1 MNRKQQPAVT
11 LFAIGM
17 MGLGVL
23 ALVMG
28 DFAMQWQPVAQWFPA
43 RMFLAYGAGVLSLVC
58 GTGLLFER
66 TVPWSARILFAHCCV
81 WALLKVPS
89 LVVAPGLEAVWLG
102 AGEICVLLA
111 GAWTLFARLG
121 GVTGWAAGDRGVRI
135 ARIVFGVSLLPIG
148 LSHLMYVKPTYDLV
162 PSWMPFRVAWS
173 YITGVGQ
180 MACGLG
186 VLTGVLRRVAAWA
199 EAAQITLFTLLI
211 WVPAAISQPHVRV
224 NWTALCISWTIAAAA
239 WVMAQNTKDRVRD
252 SGVREATSLE
262 RNRESVAG

>member
-1 MNRKQQPAVT
+1 MNRDQQPAVT

-23 ALVMG
+23 AFVVG
-28 DFAMQWQPVAQWFPA
+28 DFAMQWQPVAPWFPA
-43 RMFLAYGAGVLSLVC
+43 RTFLAYGSGVLSLLC
-58 GTGLLFER
+58 GAGLLFQR
-66 TVPWSARILFAHCCV
+66 TVVWSARILFAYCCI

-89 LVVAPGLEAVWLG
+89 LAVAPGLEAVWLG

-111 GAWTLFARLG
+111 GAWTPFARLG
-121 GVTGWAAGDRGVRI
+121 GATGWAAGDRGVRI
-135 ARIVFGVSLLPIG
+135 ARILFGVSLLPIG

-162 PSWMPFRVAWS
+162 PAWMPFRAAWS

-186 VLTGVLRRVAAWA
+186 VLTGVLRRLAATA

-211 WVPAAISQPHVRV
+211 WVPAAFQQPHVRV
-224 NWTALCISWTIAAAA
+224 NWTALWISWAIAAAA
-239 WVMAQNTKDRVRD
+239 WVVAQNTAD
-252 SGVREATSLE
+252 SGRTLL
-262 RNRESVAG
+262 N